1 MNILFLEID
10 LDKKWATT
18 SIGPAYL
25 GAYIQMFGH
34 KADLLRIWPDDS
46 METIADAIL
55 KRSPDI
61 LGVSLTSR
69 QWLRAR
75 EVFSGIRSR
84 LDIPVIAGG
93 LLPTFAKN
101 AILDVDGF
109 DYVCIGEGEEALRE
123 LLDAME
129 SGSTIKGDRIANIC
143 TREEQNFRLRP
154 PVSSLDDLP
163 FMDRD
168 LLEEQNGV
176 RHMLTRR
183 GCPYSCTY
191 CASAALNDLYGGKRF
206 FRLRS
211 PQNLVQELESLKEND
226 PLSYVIFVD
235 DTFTIDRKWIREFC
249 KLHALHIGVPFS
261 IHARVE
267 TMDEE
272 IIEQLA
278 LAGCM
283 HITYGVESG
292 SEKVRKEIMN
302 RPVSNRQIREVFQI
316 TKEAGIIA
324 TANYMMGLPG
334 ETAED
339 VEKTIALNAAIQPDD
354 FGFFVFYPYPG
365 TRLFSV
371 CRNSGYLPPDFMD
384 LPANNRETI
393 LQLPDLTGNEID
405 DFYQKFTEAR
415 INGYLRKYGECF
427 SETGKEEI
435 RKEFEKCAAMG

>member
-1 MNILFLEID
+1 M
-10 LDKKWATT
+10 
-18 SIGPAYL
+18 
-25 GAYIQMFGH
+25 
-34 KADLLRIWPDDS
+34 
-46 METIADAIL
+46 DAIAEAIL
-55 KRSPDI
+55 ERSPDV

-75 EVFSGIRSR
+75 EVFTGIRSR

-93 LLPTFAKN
+93 LLPTFASD
-101 AILDVDGF
+101 AILEADGF
-109 DYVCIGEGEEALRE
+109 DCVCIGEGEEALRE
-123 LLDAME
+123 FLDAME
-129 SGSTIKGDRIANIC
+129 AGSTVNKDRIANIR
-143 TREEQNFRLRP
+143 TKNERNFRLRP
-154 PVSSLDDLP
+154 PVSHLDDLP
-163 FMDRD
+163 FMDRR

-206 FRLRS
+206 LRRRS
-211 PQNLVQELESLKEND
+211 PQNVVQELESLKDND

-235 DTFTIDRKWIREFC
+235 DTFTLDRQWLREFC
-249 KLHALHIGVPFS
+249 KLYTLRIGAAFS

-272 IIEQLA
+272 IIKQLA

-292 SEKVRKEIMN
+292 SERVRKEIMN

-316 TKEAGIIA
+316 TKKAGIIA

-339 VEKTIALNAAIQPDD
+339 VEKTIALNEAIQPDD

-393 LQLPDLTGNEID
+393 LRLPDLTGNDID
-405 DFYQKFTEAR
+405 DFYQRFTEAR

-427 SETGKEEI
+427 PETGKEKI
-435 RKEFEKCAAMG
+435 RKEFEKSAAMG